1 MKEWM
6 QWRVMNLVTVKTEQ
20 VKAGMILGQPVLND
34 DGTIELLS
42 KGSQLSKRHI
52 SLLKRLGVESVIIV
66 EEGEILETEKP
77 TDLQAQV
84 DFVKS
89 QMKDTGEAF
98 DLDSFHADMKSIEEE
113 DFDYIVRSQF
123 NQQLKI
129 SILTGEGNVPIDQ
142 KHKVSIEET
151 KDVFNKLRETE
162 TLDIEAVRKN
172 VKNMLPDMVRN
183 NDVLMRLKQLQE
195 SDDYTFQHSLR
206 VAILA
211 SMIGKWL
218 GYGKSE
224 LHDICEAGLL
234 FDIGK
239 LKIPD
244 FILKKKSKVTPQE
257 FEIIKKHA
265 QLGYTVLLRTKGVS
279 QDVKFA
285 ALQHHERMDGSGYPL
300 RIRSGQIHEF
310 AKIIMV
316 CDIYDA
322 MISNQSYRSKLS
334 PFEAAEYISWNSGH
348 TLDSRICYIFLSNLA
363 EYYIGKQ
370 CRLNSGE
377 EGTIAYV
384 DVNYPT
390 WPIVRVGNRFIAFT
404 KDHAADST

>member
-1 MKEWM
+1 
-6 QWRVMNLVTVKTEQ
+6 VISLLTVKTEN
-20 VKAGMILGQPVLND
+20 VKAGMVLGHPVLND

-52 SLLKRLGVESVIIV
+52 SLLTRLGIESVMVIEDSEELKV
-66 EEGEILETEKP
+66 EETNKVEDYVTYVREQIEETK
-77 TDLQAQV
+77 
-84 DFVKS
+84 
-89 QMKDTGEAF
+89 EAF
-98 DLDSFHADMKSIEEE
+98 DLDAFHADMKRVEEE
-113 DFDYIVRSQF
+113 DFDYIVRSKF
-123 NQQLKI
+123 NKNMKI
-129 SILTGEGNVPIDQ
+129 SVLTGEGNIPIDQ
-142 KHKVSIEET
+142 RHRVSIDDT

-162 TLDIEAVRKN
+162 TLDIGTVRQS
-172 VKNMLPDMVRN
+172 VKDMLPDMVRN
-183 NDVLMRLKQLQE
+183 DDVLMRLKQLQE
-195 SDDYTFQHSLR
+195 SDDYTFHHSLR

-218 GYGKSE
+218 GYSKTE
-224 LHDICEAGLL
+224 LHEICEAGLL

-239 LKIPD
+239 LKIPE
-244 FILKKKSKVTPQE
+244 FILKKNGKVTPQE

-265 QLGYTVLLRTKGVS
+265 QLGYSVLLRTKGVS

-300 RIRSGQIHEF
+300 RIRAGQIHEF

-322 MISNQSYRSKLS
+322 MISNRVYRSKLS

-363 EYYIGKQ
+363 EFYIGKR
-370 CRLNSGE
+370 CRLNSNE
-377 EGTIAYV
+377 EGVIAYV

-390 WPIVRVGNRFIAFT
+390 RPIVRVGNRFLDLT
-404 KDHAADST
+404 KDRKYQIVELLD

>member
-1 MKEWM
+1 M
-6 QWRVMNLVTVKTEQ
+6 LTVKTEN

-52 SLLKRLGVESVIIV
+52 SLLKRLGVESVIIAEKS
-66 EEGEILETEKP
+66 EELVDETPK
-77 TDLQAQV
+77 DLKDQV
-84 DFVKS
+84 DYVRKQIEESGEDFDV
-89 QMKDTGEAF
+89 EAF
-98 DLDSFHADMKSIEEE
+98 HDDMQKVEEE

-123 NQQLKI
+123 NQNMKI
-129 SILTGEGNVPIDQ
+129 SLLTGDGNVPIDQ

-151 KDVFNKLRETE
+151 KEVFNKLKEAE
-162 TLDIEAVRKN
+162 DLDIESVRKN
-172 VKNMLPDMVRN
+172 IKNMLPDMVRN
-183 NDVLMRLKQLQE
+183 NDVLMRLKQLQK

-206 VAILA
+206 VAVLA

-218 GYGKSE
+218 GYGKNE
-224 LHDICEAGLL
+224 LYDICEAGLL

-244 FILKKKSKVTPQE
+244 FILKKQGRVTPQE

-265 QLGYTVLLRTKGVS
+265 QLGYTVLLRTKGIS

-322 MISNQSYRSKLS
+322 MITNRTYRSKLS

-363 EYYIGKQ
+363 EYYIGKK

-390 WPIVRVGNRFIAFT
+390 RPIVRVGNRFIDLT
-404 KDHAADST
+404 KDKKYQITDLLN